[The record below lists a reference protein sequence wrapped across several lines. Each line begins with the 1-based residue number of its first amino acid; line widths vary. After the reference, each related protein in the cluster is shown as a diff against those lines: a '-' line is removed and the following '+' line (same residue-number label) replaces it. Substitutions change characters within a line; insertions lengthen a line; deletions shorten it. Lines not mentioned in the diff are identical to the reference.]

1 MTRWTADAHEA
12 RACQMWMGFLSERK
26 LPIAKDRASILVIED
41 DAALRELWRSTLD
54 EWGYDVTAVKDA
66 PRAMPHV
73 VRAPYVAVCD
83 VHLPGASGLWFADQI
98 RSVSPFTA
106 IVLAADGGIRPVENL
121 RAGIVA
127 YLVKPIEPEELKSAV
142 EAGVRWSAM
151 RRTQ

>member
-1 MTRWTADAHEA
+1 MKANA
-12 RACQMWMGFLSERK
+12 REVHGCRIWMDFLSERK
-26 LPIAKDRASILVIED
+26 LPIAKDRASILVIEA

-54 EWGYDVTAVKDA
+54 EWGYDVASVEDA
-66 PRAMPHV
+66 LRAMPHL

-83 VHLPGASGLWFADQI
+83 VHLPGASGLWLADQI

-106 IVLAADGGIRPVENL
+106 IVLATADDGIRPVESL

-127 YLVKPIEPEELKSAV
+127 YLLKPIEREELKSAV

>member
-1 MTRWTADAHEA
+1 
-12 RACQMWMGFLSERK
+12 
-26 LPIAKDRASILVIED
+26 VIED

-54 EWGYDVTAVKDA
+54 EWGYDVASVEDA
-66 PRAMPHV
+66 LRAMPHL

-83 VHLPGASGLWFADQI
+83 VHLPGASGLWLADQI

-106 IVLAADGGIRPVENL
+106 IVLATADDGIRPVESL

-127 YLVKPIEPEELKSAV
+127 YLLKPIEREELKSAV